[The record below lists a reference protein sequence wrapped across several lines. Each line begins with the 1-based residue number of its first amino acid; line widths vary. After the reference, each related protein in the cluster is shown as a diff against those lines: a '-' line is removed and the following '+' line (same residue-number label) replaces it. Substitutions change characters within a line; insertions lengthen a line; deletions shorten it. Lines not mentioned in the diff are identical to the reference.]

1 MGIYYIYAG
10 MLLFF
15 ANLDVL
21 ADRKKNILIVIVS
34 FIISLFVGLR
44 YELGVDWLFYRD
56 FYNGGAITLTIE
68 PGYQIV
74 SKFFSSLGLYFWF
87 FTLIITLFTLAT
99 LSSILK
105 KYSPYPTFVLCIYFL
120 ISFGFNVEALRQIIA
135 VSIFYLALHFYIN
148 NKNKL
153 YYTVCLTG
161 ALFHISALLLLM
173 LPFFI
178 KTKIMKIGR
187 YSLVVGMLLALAGI
201 YPLGQLF
208 KLVAM
213 IYNNPYIY
221 KIVLYTSDETSEN
234 ILSFNLLFKILIYCC
249 FIKNKKNIFIYFVN
263 RKVSLFF
270 VRVFEAAFLLMLN
283 IDVFLGQ
290 FGTISSRLDEYFIP
304 AMLIVVSYIIA
315 SYNKRQNRVLLAC
328 LFSLY
333 VFVSFQRFTN
343 NEYFM
348 AQFVPYSNSIVEM
361 LHGSPYNL
369 ERENAVKL
377 HWQLRK

>member
-34 FIISLFVGLR
+34 IIIFLFIGLR

-68 PGYQIV
+68 PGYQIT
-74 SKFFSSLGLYFWF
+74 SFFFKLINLNFWLFSLLITV
-87 FTLIITLFTLAT
+87 FTLIT
-99 LSSILK
+99 LSYTIRK
-105 KYSPYPTFVLCIYFL
+105 CSPYPAFVISVYSI
-120 ISFGFNVEALRQIIA
+120 ISFGFNVEALRQIVA
-135 VSIFYLALHFYIN
+135 VSLFYLALNFYLRE
-148 NKNKL
+148 KQRL
-153 YYTVCLTG
+153 YYIFCLIG
-161 ALFHISALLLLM
+161 SLFHVSALLLLLFPLITKKKM
-173 LPFFI
+173 L
-178 KTKIMKIGR
+178 KVGR
-187 YSLVVGMLLALAGI
+187 ISLVAGLLLGIVGI
-201 YPLGQLF
+201 YPLGQIF
-208 KLVAM
+208 KAVSL
-213 IYNNPYIY
+213 IYSNPYLNKLIWY
-221 KIVLYTSDETSEN
+221 SSGDSVGSILTFNLIFKIVM
-234 ILSFNLLFKILIYCC
+234 YCYFLNRKKSIVRL
-249 FIKNKKNIFIYFVN
+249 FIKRGIS
-263 RKVSLFF
+263 VSYLL
-270 VRVFEAAFLLMLN
+270 VFEAAFLLMLN
-283 IDVFLGQ
+283 VDVFLGQ

-315 SYNKRQNRVLLAC
+315 SYNKRQNRALLSC

-333 VFVSFQRFTN
+333 VFISFQRFTN

-348 AQFVPYSNSIVEM
+348 AQFVPYSNIIVEI